1 MFDGL
6 YAVVMS
12 GSLIGIFLQVVP
24 ITFLY
29 TLLKC
34 EKLSYPTFEAMRLI
48 GSVVVIIIFLAAFIL
63 VNVMYSFRGIPFSL

>member
-24 ITFLY
+24 IIGAQA
-29 TLLKC
+29 LLNC
-34 EKLSYPTFEAMRLI
+34 
-48 GSVVVIIIFLAAFIL
+48 
-63 VNVMYSFRGIPFSL
+63 